1 MLTTGL
7 RLSRFFGLSDGFW
20 TGLLLDHD
28 MASAR
33 DTLAEVLA
41 SITPHVVSQ

>member
-7 RLSRFFGLSDGFW
+7 RLSRLVGRADGVW